1 MSQAEHV
8 PLVPPA
14 DSEHD
19 CPSCGHSCRQL
30 ERDFAL
36 FMQTGSF
43 RVDSARGTPLDS
55 GLPDREVR
63 AAEQQGFVVGVK
75 GAQPEPYA
83 LAQQLRQLA
92 ELVDREGQLRDTE
105 HARRLGLAV
114 ARALGPRWTQRG
126 RMIEEG
132 TQR

>member
-19 CPSCGHSCRQL
+19 CPSCGHACRQL

-43 RVDSARGTPLDS
+43 
-55 GLPDREVR
+55 
-63 AAEQQGFVVGVK
+63 
-75 GAQPEPYA
+75 
-83 LAQQLRQLA
+83 
-92 ELVDREGQLRDTE
+92 LVDREGQLRDTE